1 MNTLTQFASSLC
13 RNLAFARLRPT
24 TSVSSFSSCSS
35 SELLAC
41 QTEDT
46 PAEGLADIHAFG
58 PGLDRQLGQRHPG
71 RKAGYLRF
79 ARIFLMHSLG
89 DPLYSAVVAVQWNS
103 CELSKNPP
111 RCSICLFSRRLV
123 ANFPV
128 ARDSETVCNLLQKNP
143 PNREGK
149 GIRFDRHRSRRPIC
163 SCPFPQG
170 GAEHRAT
177 RDRTSIFRGGSAL

>member
-1 MNTLTQFASSLC
+1 MNGGRDTTPGTGIFLTLQPIDYVSPRRFLLVSP
-13 RNLAFARLRPT
+13 RNCWLAKRKIHQQRDLPT
-24 TSVSSFSSCSS
+24 STR
-35 SELLAC
+35 
-41 QTEDT
+41 
-46 PAEGLADIHAFG
+46 FG
-58 PGLDRQLGQRHPG
+58 PGLDRQLGQRHPDG
-71 RKAGYLRF
+71 KAGYPGF

-111 RCSICLFSRRLV
+111 RCAICLFSRRLV

-170 GAEHRAT
+170 VAEHRAT